1 MSENDRHRPFS
12 ERNGFAP
19 PPALQINSM
28 DKDLRTCL
36 WNALYSKST
45 LNRFDVGARN
55 YEQSTHDPIP
65 RFQVAEHFCLRLWV
79 DFFNQP
85 EDQFPTR
92 FLKKSFASLFAEIE
106 CYRVYDL
113 IEFILDECDESAKD
127 RQVKRYVSLR
137 AKDFC
142 EACENCLTK
151 YNSAHRICGGKVVQI
166 TSKQEIAEIDS
177 ARNSEHSPPRNH
189 IDRALSLFANRTTPD
204 YPNSIKESISAVESL
219 AKIVT
224 GKKQATLGKLTR
236 ELGGLRP
243 AFRQALSKLYG
254 YTSDAQGIR
263 HGAFDDSAQIR
274 QEDARFMLVIC
285 SAFVNY
291 IEAKRRD

>member
-1 MSENDRHRPFS
+1 MSENDCPRPEVLVQPPAQQIDSMSDELRICLWDALCNFL
-12 ERNGFAP
+12 NGFDVAT
-19 PPALQINSM
+19 NSWRGLTYTQ
-28 DKDLRTCL
+28 KI
-36 WNALYSKST
+36 AKY
-45 LNRFDVGARN
+45 
-55 YEQSTHDPIP
+55 
-65 RFQVAEHFCLRLWV
+65 FCLRLWV

-85 EDQFPTR
+85 KSQFSGDGLDNS
-92 FLKKSFASLFAEIE
+92 FKALFKCLK
-106 CYRVYDL
+106 CYQVYGL
-113 IEFILDECDESAKD
+113 IGFILDECHKFPKGLVFK
-127 RQVKRYVSLR
+127 QYVLPPAIS
-137 AKDFC
+137 FY

-151 YNSAHRICGGKVVQI
+151 HNSSHRICGRKVVPI
-166 TSKQEIAEIDS
+166 TSEQELAEIDS
-177 ARNSEHSPPRNH
+177 AINSAHPPPGDH
-189 IDRALSLFANRTTPD
+189 IDRALSLFTNRTTPD

-224 GKKQATLGKLTR
+224 GKEKATLGELTR
-236 ELGGLRP
+236 ELGELHP
-243 AFRQALSKLYG
+243 AFQQALGKLYG

>member
-1 MSENDRHRPFS
+1 MSENDRPRPFS
-12 ERNGFAP
+12 EREGFAQ
-19 PPALQINSM
+19 PPAQQIDSM
-28 DKDLRTCL
+28 SDELRTCL
-36 WNALYSKST
+36 WNALYNF
-45 LNRFDVGARN
+45 LNRFDLDARD

-65 RFQVAEHFCLRLWV
+65 FQVAEHFCLCLWV

-92 FLKKSFASLFAEIE
+92 SLFLRKSFKSLFEEIE
-106 CYRVYDL
+106 WYRVYDL
-113 IEFILDECDESAKD
+113 IEFILDECDESAKE
-127 RQVKRYVSLR
+127 RQVKQYVSLR

-142 EACENCLTK
+142 EACENCLK
-151 YNSAHRICGGKVVQI
+151 KHNSAYRICGRKVVPI

-177 ARNSEHSPPRNH
+177 AMNSEHLLPSDH
-189 IDRALSLFANRTTPD
+189 IRKALSLFANRLTPD

-219 AKIVT
+219 AKIVA
-224 GKKQATLGKLTR
+224 GKEQATLGELTR
-236 ELGGLRP
+236 ELGELHP
-243 AFRQALSKLYG
+243 AFQQALGKLYG

-263 HGAFDDSAQIR
+263 HGAFDNPAQIR